1 MNATK
6 YLDYLKSEFCRHYKL
21 TSEYIEEVYRQA
33 GEPGQDELSA
43 YWRAYERLKKETRG
57 K

>member
-43 YWRAYERLKKETRG
+43 YWRAYERLKKEKRG